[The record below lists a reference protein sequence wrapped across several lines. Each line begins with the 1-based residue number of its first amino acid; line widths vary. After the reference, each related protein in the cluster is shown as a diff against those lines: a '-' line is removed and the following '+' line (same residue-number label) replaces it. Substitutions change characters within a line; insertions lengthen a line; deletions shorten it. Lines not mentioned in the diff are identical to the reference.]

1 VSRSTEP
8 NVVRRALWLALAY
21 VVVTGGLFGALL
33 LELRDEAIDASKREL
48 SAFAQLTAGHT
59 FEVARSIEDALKF
72 VEVTLSVAANTD
84 AGNADSIGRM
94 LRDVAA
100 GARGLKEIFVLDA
113 RGRVVYQANGTD
125 LGLDRSDRPYFSQ
138 YRASPALTFAM
149 GTPVQASGQAAGS
162 WLIPVTHRWRD
173 ASGEFAGVIVG
184 MLEPQFFDKAWTFD
198 SEIDGLSI
206 ALTAADGSLIMR
218 RPFVAEMM
226 GRRLTGDSA
235 AAQLALGGAGDTLE
249 IRQTPEAPARL
260 AAYRRVAA
268 YPNLLVFVTQ
278 PMDVVL
284 AGWRRIAWIGGSSW
298 VVALLALVGLG
309 AWLAREMKA
318 RGVLENRYHALF
330 DSVPYP
336 VIVSDFES
344 SRVLA
349 VNRAAEQQY
358 RFIPDSAPAKA
369 GGTVH
374 LPEDFAVLAI
384 RRQDFSRDA
393 ACVFRD
399 QRHHNKD
406 GAPIDV
412 EMAVRL
418 IDYDGRPA
426 VLTVAVD
433 VSDRVQAERG
443 RHSAEEQLRQSQKME
458 VLGQLTGGIAHDF
471 NNILMVIIDNVE
483 ALTEGTATDPEMPK
497 RLARLSDSA
506 QRAED
511 LTRQMLAFSRQQ
523 PLRPRATDINDLVAT
538 TGRLLRRALGEQIE
552 IDSILADDLWMVHI
566 DRGQMEAALVNLCVN
581 ARDAM
586 PRGGRLLIET
596 QNVTLDGGACVQ
608 VTVTD
613 TGRGILKKDLD
624 RVFEPFFTTKDG
636 GKGSGLGLSTVYGF
650 IRQSGGQ
657 ITVTSEIDHGT
668 SFKISLPRFDGQAE
682 EPANRPRVA
691 GGSERVLVVEDDAD
705 VRASVVRQLE
715 SLGYAVSEA
724 ADGAAGVRSFETT
737 PQPYDLLLTDVVMPG
752 PLNGKALADE
762 VGRRWPLTRIV
773 FMSGY
778 TGNVLSS
785 RGHIA
790 ADVRLLNKPFR
801 KSDLAEM
808 IRQALDD
815 EAVHAMV

>member
-1 VSRSTEP
+1 VARTTEP
-8 NVVRRALWLALAY
+8 NVVRRALWLALGYIVA
-21 VVVTGGLFGALL
+21 TGGLFTALL
-33 LELRDEAIDASKREL
+33 LQLRDEAIVASKREL
-48 SAFAQLTAGHT
+48 GAFAQLTAGHT

-84 AGNADSIGRM
+84 AGNEASIGLM
-94 LRDVAA
+94 LRNVAA
-100 GARGLKEIFVLDA
+100 GARGLKDIFVLDA
-113 RGRVVYQANGTD
+113 RGRVVYQASGKD
-125 LGLDRSDRPYFSQ
+125 LGLDRSDRPYFTQ
-138 YRASPALTFAM
+138 YAASPTLMFSM
-149 GTPVQASGQAAGS
+149 GKPVQAAGETAAS

-173 ASGEFAGVIVG
+173 AGGEFSGVIVG

-198 SEIDGLSI
+198 SEIEGLAI

-218 RPFVAEMM
+218 RPFVADMM
-226 GRRLTGDSA
+226 GRRLAGDSA
-235 AAQLALGGAGDTLE
+235 AAQAALGGSGDTVQFRDLQGAE
-249 IRQTPEAPARL
+249 RL

-268 YPNLLVFVTQ
+268 YPNLLIFVSQ

-284 AGWRRIAWIGGSSW
+284 GGWRRIAWIGGSSW
-298 VVALLALVGLG
+298 LVALLALVGLG

-318 RGVLENRYHALF
+318 RGVLENRYRALF

-336 VIVSDFES
+336 VIVSDPDS
-344 SRVLA
+344 RRVLA
-349 VNRAAEQQY
+349 VNRAAGQQY
-358 RFIPDSAPAKA
+358 RFLADSGAATA
-369 GGTVH
+369 GGAGQ
-374 LPEDFAVLAI
+374 LPEDFTVLAT
-384 RRQDFSRDA
+384 RRQDFSQDA
-393 ACVFRD
+393 ACVIRD
-399 QRHHNKD
+399 QRHHNRD
-406 GAPIDV
+406 GTPIDV
-412 EMAVRL
+412 ELGVRL

-426 VLTVAVD
+426 LLTVAVD

-443 RHSAEEQLRQSQKME
+443 RQSAEEQLRQSQKME
-458 VLGQLTGGIAHDF
+458 LLGQLTGGIAHDF

-483 ALTEGTATDPEMPK
+483 ALTESAASDPETPK
-497 RLARLSDSA
+497 HLARLADSA
-506 QRAED
+506 QRAEE

-552 IDSILADDLWMVHI
+552 IDSILADDLWMVQV
-566 DRGQMEAALVNLCVN
+566 DRGQMEAALVNLSVN

-596 QNVTLDGGACVQ
+596 RNVALDGRDCVQ

-636 GKGSGLGLSTVYGF
+636 GKGSGLGLSMVYGF
-650 IRQSGGQ
+650 IRQSDGQ
-657 ITVTSEIDHGT
+657 ITVTSEVDHGT
-668 SFKISLPRFDGQAE
+668 SFRISLPRFQGVPE
-682 EPANRPRVA
+682 GPVNRPRFV
-691 GGSERVLVVEDDAD
+691 GGSERVLVVEDDGD
-705 VRASVVRQLE
+705 VRGSVVRQLE

-724 ADGAAGVRSFETT
+724 GDGAAGVLAFEKA
-737 PQPYDLLLTDVVMPG
+737 PQPFDLLLTDVVMPG

-762 VGRRWPLTRIV
+762 VARRWPRTRTV

-778 TGNVLSS
+778 TSNVLSS
-785 RGHIA
+785 RGHIDA
-790 ADVRLLNKPFR
+790 GVRLLNKPFR